1 VDKLVNRKKKPA
13 IVIVASVLA
22 TKPTAGILDYSCTKT
37 FVDFLGQGL
46 SYELEGKVDCISWRA
61 GYVSTNM
68 VKREAKGWV
77 ITPEIAV
84 KGMLRDLGKE
94 RMTRGV
100 FKHDLFMGL
109 LFNYLPWRLL
119 CAHVFKN

>member
-1 VDKLVNRKKKPA
+1 M
-13 IVIVASVLA
+13 IVASVLG

-37 FVDFLGQGL
+37 FVDFLGRGL
-46 SYELEGKVDCISWRA
+46 SFELEGKVDCMSWRA

-77 ITPEIAV
+77 ISPEVAV

-100 FKHDLFMGL
+100 FVHDLCMGL
-109 LFNYLPWRLL
+109 LFNYLPWRWL
-119 CAHVFKN
+119 CRFVFKS